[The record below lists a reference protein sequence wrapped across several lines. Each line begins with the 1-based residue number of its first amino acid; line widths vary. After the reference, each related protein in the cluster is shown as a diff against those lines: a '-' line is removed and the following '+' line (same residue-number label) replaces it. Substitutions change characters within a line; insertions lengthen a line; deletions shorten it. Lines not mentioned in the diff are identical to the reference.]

1 MRLDTGMVSVQI
13 PLADVPAD
21 YRDKIAVLH
30 AADSPLDRMTVSAIC
45 KKCGISRKKFY
56 SLFDSK
62 YGIMYWYLD
71 FCFSV
76 SLYKIG
82 RALSWQEGV
91 ATCLE
96 LVEQERPFFLAD
108 YEDIVQKQQSY
119 YWPLK
124 ARRIEVIEETL
135 AHRGVPLTP
144 TLQAEASVYS
154 NLVPDLI
161 RYWIQANDFASLD
174 DYVGFWI
181 DCVPRGLYRALAGM
195 GSDADSISEPSPVKA
210 R

>member
-1 MRLDTGMVSVQI
+1 MVSVQI

-21 YRDKIAVLH
+21 FQDKIAILH

-56 SLFDSK
+56 TLFESK
-62 YGIMYWYLD
+62 YDIMYWYLD

-82 RALSWQEGV
+82 RTFTWREGV

-108 YEDIVQKQQSY
+108 YEDLVQKQKSY
-119 YWPLK
+119 YWPLNV
-124 ARRIEVIEETL
+124 RRIEVIEETL
-135 AHRGVPLTP
+135 SQRGFTDLPAALRMEV
-144 TLQAEASVYS
+144 AIYS
-154 NLVPDLI
+154 NWVPDLI
-161 RYWIQANDFASLD
+161 RHWIQPNDFRNLD
-174 DYVGFWI
+174 DYVGFWL
-181 DCVPRGLYRALAGM
+181 DCVPRALYEALEIEAG
-195 GSDADSISEPSPVKA
+195 D
-210 R
+210 